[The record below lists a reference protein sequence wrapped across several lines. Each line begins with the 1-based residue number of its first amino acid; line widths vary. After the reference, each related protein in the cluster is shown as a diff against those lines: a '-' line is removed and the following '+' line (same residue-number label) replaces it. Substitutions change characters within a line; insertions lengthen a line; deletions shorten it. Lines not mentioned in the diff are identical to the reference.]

1 MTFNEA
7 VEQYIDSL
15 TQSKY
20 KTYVKRATERFGNKQ
35 PTENDYEVYR
45 AELEEQKLFTGKN
58 AKSNLTA
65 CITQIKKF
73 YMYLAQCM
81 YDTHNTQNT
90 QENQDTI
97 YTHITPIVHSTQRFN
112 FNLPSEKYNDLK
124 TLAKVKGVSVTQ
136 ILENLIDKYLSENV
150 NTINEIKAF
159 LEKIND

>member
-1 MTFNEA
+1 MTFNEV

-15 TQSKY
+15 KQSKY
-20 KTYVKRATERFGNKQ
+20 KSYVRRAIKRFGDKQ

-45 AELEEQKLFTGKN
+45 AELEEQENFKGEN

-65 CITQIKKF
+65 CITQAKRF
-73 YMYLAQCM
+73 YTYLAQCVDNTH
-81 YDTHNTQNT
+81 DTHV
-90 QENQDTI
+90 
-97 YTHITPIVHSTQRFN
+97 TPVIHSIQRFN

-124 TLAKVKGVSVTQ
+124 TLAKVKGVSVTR